1 MPIEY
6 EDDYE
11 DGDGESYSP
20 AELLKGYERF
30 FERKKLPDGS
40 FIYIEK
46 FRQYGRITPTAR
58 YLLVDGLLGN
68 IQTRARNNEER
79 IPVYYLQFTKGI
91 INQIKHSIKMHQTID
106 EESVP
111 YCEQFEIGEGNS
123 IIYTLF
129 PCDSRRSFEDLK
141 DFFDFR
147 YYDDLEDEDIE

>member
-11 DGDGESYSP
+11 DGDGESDSP
-20 AELLKGYERF
+20 AVLLEGYERF
-30 FERKKLPDGS
+30 FEQKKLSDGS
-40 FIYIEK
+40 LIYVEK

-79 IPVYYLQFTKGI
+79 IPVYDLQLTKGI

-147 YYDDLEDEDIE
+147 YYDNLEDEDIE

>member
-11 DGDGESYSP
+11 DDDGESYSP
-20 AELLKGYERF
+20 AVLLEGYERF
-30 FERKKLPDGS
+30 FEQKKLSDGS
-40 FIYIEK
+40 LIYVEK
-46 FRQYGRITPTAR
+46 FRQHGRITSTAR

-79 IPVYYLQFTKGI
+79 IPVYDLQLTKGI

>member
-1 MPIEY
+1 MAIEFWV
-6 EDDYE
+6 DY
-11 DGDGESYSP
+11 GCGEGEAYSP

-79 IPVYYLQFTKGI
+79 IPVYDLQLTKGI

>member
-68 IQTRARNNEER
+68 IQTKAENKER
-79 IPVYYLQFTKGI
+79 KFQYMI
-91 INQIKHSIKMHQTID
+91 
-106 EESVP
+106 
-111 YCEQFEIGEGNS
+111 
-123 IIYTLF
+123 
-129 PCDSRRSFEDLK
+129 
-141 DFFDFR
+141 
-147 YYDDLEDEDIE
+147 